1 MNKIEKKIPCMKTFS
16 NVKQM
21 YCQKSSNVGTPVREV
36 PLFFVSC
43 KEIVDYIGF
52 YQMWTGLW
60 SDIIA

>member
-52 YQMWTGLW
+52 YQM
-60 SDIIA
+60 